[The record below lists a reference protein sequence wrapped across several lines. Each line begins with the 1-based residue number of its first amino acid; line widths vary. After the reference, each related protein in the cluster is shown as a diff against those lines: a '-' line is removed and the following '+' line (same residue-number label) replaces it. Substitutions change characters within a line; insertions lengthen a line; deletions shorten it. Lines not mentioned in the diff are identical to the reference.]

1 MFCGESVAMAHR
13 GFGKLILFGEHF
25 VVYKVPALVAA
36 VADYTECEVKL
47 LSGGKGISGEDNRL
61 AVPGYKVEKKD
72 EHDEAVKLVL
82 KHLDCDYE
90 SQGVEVA
97 SAGQK
102 LLDTAAAQSRG
113 QRSDLR
119 GKVRRKGKQ
128 RGVGES
134 HRFCVLGRL
143 YSQEFHGVRGGFE
156 GA

>member
-1 MFCGESVAMAHR
+1 MHPHRLQCKTLVQVPETASGRINAVLSV
-13 GFGKLILFGEHF
+13 
-25 VVYKVPALVAA
+25 
-36 VADYTECEVKL
+36 C
-47 LSGGKGISGEDNRL
+47 N
-61 AVPGYKVEKKD
+61 
-72 EHDEAVKLVL
+72 
-82 KHLDCDYE
+82 E

-119 GKVRRKGKQ
+119 EKVRRKGKQ

-134 HRFCVLGRL
+134 HRFCGLGRL